1 MYHVI
6 VYGEKSGIPH
16 IRESELQV
24 YQVYDAKYKACTQ
37 GSQCTMLQVPLE
49 WGVVFVGSEL
59 FCGLPYPLLSSF
71 ALVSLANIS
80 CFYVGGFITCA
91 PLLGMSKIVP
101 TLMMESKTA
110 LRMGQGVDGLGTPL
124 KRAITKAAWRLLINR
139 AAALS
144 MATY

>member
-6 VYGEKSGIPH
+6 VHCEKSGIPH
-16 IRESELQV
+16 IRESGLQAD
-24 YQVYDAKYKACTQ
+24 QVSAKYEACTR

-49 WGVVFVGSEL
+49 WACFGSEL

-71 ALVSLANIS
+71 ARAMLVSLAVVS

-110 LRMGQGVDGLGTPL
+110 LRMEPGVDGLGTPL
-124 KRAITKAAWRLLINR
+124 KRAVTKAA
-139 AAALS
+139 
-144 MATY
+144 